1 MKFVMTP
8 VGSAGDVHPFI
19 GLGRALRGRGHDVV
33 IVTAGAFEQVV
44 ERAGLQF
51 RETISAQIFDMMS
64 KHPDLWHSR
73 RGLQFVLGAVASHL
87 RLGYE
92 RVAEVYEPKRT
103 VLVGHAL
110 SFGTRL
116 FEEKNRAPAAT
127 LHLAPS
133 IFRSDHQQPAMA
145 PGRDLSGMPRWFKR
159 TFWWGVD
166 RFLTD
171 PLIVPKL
178 NAFRQELG
186 LPPVSRVFREWVH
199 SPRRV
204 IGLFPDWF
212 GPRQPDWPA
221 GLWLTSFPQYDESDQ
236 QQLSPGLLEFLDRGT
251 APIVF
256 TPGSANQNAAAFL
269 RAAVD
274 ACARINRRALLLT
287 RFSEHVPALPATV
300 HHEPYAPLSRV
311 LPRCAALVHHG
322 GIGTLAQALAAGVPQ
337 LTMPMG
343 FDQPDNTN
351 RLVRLGVAGWVRP
364 SQFTGERVA
373 TELQRLLT
381 DPQVTAACTRW
392 ANELNRSAAIERT
405 CDLLEEL
412 DPTHKSVFETLPL
425 SEADRQRL
433 RGLTNRT

>member
-8 VGSAGDVHPFI
+8 VGSSGDVHPYI
-19 GLGRALRGRGHDVV
+19 GIGRALRARGHDVT

-44 ERAGLQF
+44 QRAGLGF
-51 RETISAQIFDMMS
+51 RETVSAQIFDVMS

-73 RGLQFVLGAVASHL
+73 RGLQFVLGTVASHL

-92 RVAEVYEPKRT
+92 RVAEIYEPGRT

-116 FEEKNRAPAAT
+116 FEETHSVPGAT

-145 PGRDLSGMPRWFKR
+145 PGRELTWTPRWFKR

-166 RFLTD
+166 RFLID

-178 NAFRQELG
+178 NGFRQELG
-186 LPPVSRVFREWVH
+186 LPPVSRVFRDWIH

-204 IGLFPDWF
+204 IALFPDWF
-212 GPRQPDWPA
+212 GPPQPDWPPALRMA
-221 GLWLTSFPQYDESDQ
+221 GFPQYDESDQ
-236 QQLSPGLLEFLDRGT
+236 QQLAPGLLRFLDAGQ

-256 TPGSANQNAAAFL
+256 TPGSANQAAASFF
-269 RAAVD
+269 RGAID
-274 ACARINRRALLLT
+274 ASARLNRRAILLT
-287 RFSEHVPALPATV
+287 RFKEHVPSLPATV
-300 HHEPYAPLSRV
+300 HHESYAPLSRL

-343 FDQPDNTN
+343 FDQPDNTT
-351 RLVRLGVAGWVRP
+351 RLLRLGVARWVAP
-364 SQFTGERVA
+364 SKFTGERVA
-373 TELQRLLT
+373 PLL
-381 DPQVTAACTRW
+381 DSLLDNPDVSSACAKYAALLKTG
-392 ANELNRSAAIERT
+392 SALDRT

-412 DPTHKSVFETLPL
+412 GS
-425 SEADRQRL
+425 
-433 RGLTNRT
+433 G

>member
-1 MKFVMTP
+1 LPKTLFVMTP
-8 VGSAGDVHPFI
+8 VGSSGDVHPFI
-19 GLGRALRGRGHDVV
+19 GLGRALRARGHEVV

-44 ERAGLQF
+44 QHAGLQF
-51 RETISAQIFDMMS
+51 RETISAQIFDVMS

-73 RGLQFVLGAVASHL
+73 RGLQFVLGTVAEHL

-92 RVAEVYEPKRT
+92 RVAEVYESGRT

-116 FEEKNRAPAAT
+116 FEEKHGAPAAT

-133 IFRSDHQQPAMA
+133 IFRSDFQQPAVA

-159 TFWWGVD
+159 TFWWAVD

-171 PLIVPKL
+171 PLIVPRL
-178 NAFRQELG
+178 NAIREDLG
-186 LPPVSRVFREWVH
+186 LRPVSRVFREWVH
-199 SPRRV
+199 SPQRV
-204 IGLFPDWF
+204 IALFPEWF
-212 GPRQPDWPA
+212 GPPQPDWPA
-221 GLWLTSFPQYDESDQ
+221 ALRLTSFPQYDESDQ
-236 QQLSPGLLEFLDRGT
+236 QRLSPELLHFLDAGD

-256 TPGSANQNAAAFL
+256 TPGSANQNAAAFF

-274 ACARINRRALLLT
+274 ATARINRRAVLLT
-287 RFSEHVPALPATV
+287 RFADHVPALPATV
-300 HHEPYAPLSRV
+300 HHETYAPLSRL

-351 RLVRLGVAGWVRP
+351 RLVRLGVATWVAP
-364 SQFTGERVA
+364 SAFTGERVA
-373 TELQRLLT
+373 SRLHSLVT
-381 DPQVTAACTRW
+381 DPAVASSCAKYATLLK
-392 ANELNRSAAIERT
+392 NGSALDRT
-405 CDLLEEL
+405 CDLLEEVA
-412 DPTHKSVFETLPL
+412 SL
-425 SEADRQRL
+425 S
-433 RGLTNRT
+433 

>member
-19 GLGRALRGRGHDVV
+19 GLGRVLRARGHDVV

-44 ERAGLQF
+44 ERAGLGF
-51 RETISAQIFDMMS
+51 RETISAQIFDVMS
-64 KHPDLWHSR
+64 KYPDLWHSR
-73 RGLQFVLGAVASHL
+73 RGLQFVLGTVADHL
-87 RLGYE
+87 ALGYT
-92 RVAEVYEPKRT
+92 RVAEVYEPGRT

-116 FEEKNRAPAAT
+116 FEEKHGVPAAT

-133 IFRSDHQQPAMA
+133 IFRSDFEQPAMA
-145 PGRDLSGMPRWFKR
+145 PGRDLSGLPRWLKR
-159 TFWWGVD
+159 TLWWAVD
-166 RFLTD
+166 RYLTD

-186 LPPVSRVFREWVH
+186 LTPVSRVFREWVH

-212 GPRQPDWPA
+212 GRPQPDWPPA
-221 GLWLTSFPQYDESDQ
+221 LRLTGFPQYDESDQ
-236 QQLSPGLLEFLDRGT
+236 QQLSPPLLEFLDKGP
-251 APIVF
+251 APIAF
-256 TPGSANQNAAAFL
+256 TPGSANQNAAAFF
-269 RAAVD
+269 RAAVE
-274 ACARINRRALLLT
+274 ASARLNRRALLLS
-287 RFSEHVPALPATV
+287 RFTEHLPALPATV
-300 HHEPYAPLSRV
+300 HHESYAPLSRL

-343 FDQPDNTN
+343 FDQPDNTA
-351 RLVRLGVAGWVRP
+351 RLVRLGVAKWVAP
-364 SQFTGERVA
+364 SRFTGEQIA
-373 TELQRLLT
+373 PLLESLLT
-381 DPQVTAACTRW
+381 DPAVASSCAKYAALLQN
-392 ANELNRSAAIERT
+392 ASALDRT

-412 DPTHKSVFETLPL
+412 GVRS
-425 SEADRQRL
+425 
-433 RGLTNRT
+433 